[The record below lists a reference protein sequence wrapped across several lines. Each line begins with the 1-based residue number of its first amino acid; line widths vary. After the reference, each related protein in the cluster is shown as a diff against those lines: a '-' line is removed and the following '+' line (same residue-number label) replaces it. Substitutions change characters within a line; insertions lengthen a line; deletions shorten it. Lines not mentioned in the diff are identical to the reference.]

1 MLNGLR
7 LERATLTPISHDDEI
22 RIGDLTLI
30 FRSSRFK
37 ERSMTEP
44 PLTETQIS
52 EAAMVMVVGDITNY
66 SSISEVTDNKVIAG
80 SLNRLWRELG

>member
-1 MLNGLR
+1 
-7 LERATLTPISHDDEI
+7 
-22 RIGDLTLI
+22 
-30 FRSSRFK
+30 
-37 ERSMTEP
+37 MTEP